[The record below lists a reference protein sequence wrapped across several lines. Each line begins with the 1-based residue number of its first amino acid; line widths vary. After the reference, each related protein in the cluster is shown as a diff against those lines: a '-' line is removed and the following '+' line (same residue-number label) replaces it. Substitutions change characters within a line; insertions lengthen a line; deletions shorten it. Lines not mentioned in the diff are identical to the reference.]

1 MKYRNRFVIFLFS
14 ILMLGGM
21 FAFAGASDVS
31 AQTRTV
37 RRVIYRP
44 VFIRRPFYSRYYY
57 DPFYDPYSYDPY
69 LRAQRDKY
77 YAEQRVARERRDMAE
92 HRAKY
97 YADGILTPKE
107 QEQMASDQ
115 EQLAKA
121 LRDAR
126 RYTTRY

>member
-1 MKYRNRFVIFLFS
+1 MKYRNRFVMFLFS

-31 AQTRTV
+31 AQQRTV

-44 VFIRRPFYSRYYY
+44 VYIRRPFWGRAYY
-57 DPFYDPYSYDPY
+57 DPFYDPYYYDPY

-77 YAEQRVARERRDMAE
+77 YAEQRVSRERRDMAE

-107 QEQMASDQ
+107 QEQMASDR

-121 LRDAR
+121 MQNLR
-126 RYTTRY
+126 RYSTRY

>member
-14 ILMLGGM
+14 ILMLGGV
-21 FAFAGASDVS
+21 FGFAGAGEVS
-31 AQTRTV
+31 AQRTV

-44 VFIRRPFYSRYYY
+44 VFIRRPFYNRYYY

-77 YAEQRVARERRDMAE
+77 YAEQRVSRERRDMAE
-92 HRAKY
+92 HRTKY

>member
-1 MKYRNRFVIFLFS
+1 MKYRNRFVIVLFS
-14 ILMLGGM
+14 ILMLGGV
-21 FAFAGASDVS
+21 FAFAGAADVS
-31 AQTRTV
+31 AQQRTV
-37 RRVIYRP
+37 TRVIYRP
-44 VFIRRPFYSRYYY
+44 VYIRRPFLYSRYYY
-57 DPFYDPYSYDPY
+57 DPFYDPYYYDPY
-69 LRAQRDKY
+69 LRAQRD
-77 YAEQRVARERRDMAE
+77 
-92 HRAKY
+92 KY